1 MFIAILGGIFKFKDL
16 PEEYGPYVQFKAA
29 IEGRDEIDDNDEI
42 AILDI
47 TGYYLKNIGRT
58 FMSTLP
64 IEQSWLVM
72 ANLSSELH
80 KRGIPIP
87 NELNKDLGLVK
98 SQIGFYKKDPSHPD
112 MINEMAKADM
122 SLNEIQG
129 ILLSLAESY
138 DKEFYEEWLD
148 KLQRANRGEEIFK
161 ISDTQSRFIQNV
173 PRR

>member
-1 MFIAILGGIFKFKDL
+1 
-16 PEEYGPYVQFKAA
+16 
-29 IEGRDEIDDNDEI
+29 
-42 AILDI
+42 
-47 TGYYLKNIGRT
+47 
-58 FMSTLP
+58 MSTLP

-112 MINEMAKADM
+112 MINEMAKAEM

-138 DKEFYEEWLD
+138 DQDFYEEWLD
-148 KLQRANRGEEIFK
+148 KLQRANRGE
-161 ISDTQSRFIQNV
+161 
-173 PRR
+173 